1 MNLHEIS
8 QTIALILGD
17 YEPTQATPTRQ
28 EFSLLL
34 KINSLK
40 HFKRKMGLP
49 EQYQPGMPLPAQV
62 FEITEKLSQDVRRFK
77 VFMGKKDT
85 APLMLDTNGYADVPS
100 DMYYP
105 SSFTYRYFTAS
116 KNRWR
121 TVDVLTDEEFDR
133 RLGSV
138 VEQPTKYWPV
148 CNFQRDFIRFA
159 PVDMQY
165 INFNYIRYP
174 VDPIYAVKKDDFI
187 TVYDAA
193 NSTELEWDDINQIDI
208 MMLVLVDLGMF
219 LKREDIIKYATQA
232 KVQGI

>member
-8 QTIALILGD
+8 QTIALILGA
-17 YEPTQATPTRQ
+17 YEPTQAPPTRQ

-34 KINSLK
+34 KVNNLK
-40 HFKRKMGLP
+40 HFKQKTGLP

-62 FEITEKLSQDVRRFK
+62 FEITQKMTQDLRRFK
-77 VFMGKKDT
+77 VFMGKKGT

-105 SSFTYRYFTAS
+105 SSFTYQYFTS
-116 KNRWR
+116 FKDRWR
-121 TVDVLTDEEFDR
+121 TVDVLTDEEYDK
-133 RLGSV
+133 RLGSA

-148 CNFQRDFIRFA
+148 CNFQKDFIRFV
-159 PVDMQY
+159 PIDMQY

-174 VDPIYAVKKDDFI
+174 VDPEYVMKLENNIPE
-187 TVYDAA
+187 YDAA
-193 NSTELEWDDINQIDI
+193 NSTELEWDETNQIDI

-232 KVQGI
+232 KTQGV